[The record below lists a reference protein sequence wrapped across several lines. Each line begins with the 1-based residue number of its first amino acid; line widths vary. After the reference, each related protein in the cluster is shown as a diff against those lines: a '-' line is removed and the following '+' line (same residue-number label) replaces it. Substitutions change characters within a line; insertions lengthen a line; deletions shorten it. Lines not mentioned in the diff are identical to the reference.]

1 MIWILFIIIC
11 ILLLAAYLCYRFAF
25 YAPTCTEPDS
35 DVIEIPEGEVYE
47 PFREE
52 MERWFREIREMPH
65 EVFYIKSRDGLTLRG
80 KYYEY
85 APDAPIELMFHGYRG
100 NAERDL
106 SGGVQ
111 RCFKV
116 GRSALVVDQRCSR
129 GSEGNTITFGIRE
142 REDCLEWIHFAV
154 NHFGP
159 DVKLIL
165 TGISMGASTV
175 LMAAGEEL
183 PKNVI
188 GVLADCGYN
197 SAKAIICKVLR
208 DMKLPPNLCYP
219 FVRTSARIFGR
230 FDLDEYSPEEA
241 MKTCKLPVIFFHGAD
256 DDFVPC
262 EMSRINYEACQ
273 SRKQLVIVPG
283 AAHGLSYPVDP
294 EGYLQALR
302 DFFGPEGSYCEKI
315 PEKS

>member
-1 MIWILFIIIC
+1 MIWILFIIVC
-11 ILLLAAYLCYRFAF
+11 ILLLATYLCYRCAF

-35 DVIEIPEGEVYE
+35 DAIEIPEGDVYE
-47 PFREE
+47 PFREV
-52 MERWFREIREMPH
+52 MERWVREIREMPH

-85 APDAPIELMFHGYRG
+85 APGAPMELMFHGYRG

-159 DVKLIL
+159 DVKIIL
-165 TGISMGASTV
+165 TGISMGAATV
-175 LMAAGEEL
+175 LMAGGHPL
-183 PKNVI
+183 PDNVI
-188 GVLADCGYN
+188 GILADCGYS
-197 SAKAIICKVLR
+197 SAKDIIKTVIRQMGIPAELG
-208 DMKLPPNLCYP
+208 YP
-219 FVRTSARIFGR
+219 FVKLGARIYGH
-230 FDLDEYSPEEA
+230 FDLEETSPME
-241 MKTCKLPVIFFHGAD
+241 MVKKCTLPVIFYHGET

-262 EMSRINYEACQ
+262 DMSRQLYEACA
-273 SRKQLVIVPG
+273 SRKQLITVPG
-283 AAHGLSYPVDP
+283 AGHGLSFPVDQ
-294 EGYLQALR
+294 EYYLQTLR
-302 DFFGPEGSYCEKI
+302 EFFGPEASWQK
-315 PEKS
+315 